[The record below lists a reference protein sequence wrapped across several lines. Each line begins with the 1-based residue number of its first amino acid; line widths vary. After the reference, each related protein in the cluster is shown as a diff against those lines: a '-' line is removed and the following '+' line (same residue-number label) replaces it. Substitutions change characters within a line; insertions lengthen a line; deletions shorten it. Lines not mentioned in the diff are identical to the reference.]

1 MKLGETVLLP
11 RYRLECWKKVNTP
24 NGGRYWIGLSADG
37 VKQFPEG
44 KCWVSETLISGT
56 VLLDVYGR
64 DFVVEK
70 EIQHPSAMPP
80 DEARIVLARIFEDM
94 GRGAEYTDDELIWKP
109 IEIDDFFA
117 SHFYSPTW
125 QRLTRVLL
133 RCVDPDL
140 CQGKGRFN

>member
-1 MKLGETVLLP
+1 MKLGETDLLP

-64 DFVVEK
+64 DFVVEN
-70 EIQHPSAMPP
+70 EIKHPSAMTA
-80 DEARIVLARIFEDM
+80 DEARIVLSRIFEDM

-117 SHFYSPTW
+117 AHFYSQTW